1 MISAQVFTHSTPSLS
16 LGVLVVSTI
25 AWVIWNALLYP
36 KIFSPLR
43 RFPGPKDGDFL
54 HGQLWRILSEPVGIP
69 MREWI
74 NTIPNDGIIRF
85 TTVFN
90 QERLILTSPEA
101 LSDALVTHNYDWD
114 KPEQMKKGLGRIV
127 GQGVLLA
134 SGNVHKTQR
143 KCLLPA
149 FSFRHIKTLYP
160 IFWEKSCEMV
170 EAITK
175 ATANAD
181 NTNAE
186 TSISITDWLR
196 RATLDIIGL
205 AGFGQDFDAL
215 GKPHSELSNI
225 YEKVFDQ
232 PQNENV
238 MKAIETLENIFPV
251 AWLGSLPLQHNRDVK
266 KASMAIRQ
274 AARMVIRS
282 QEQFKTETTSS
293 ILSGNSLLSIASR
306 SGYFTEDNLID
317 QVMTFLAAGHE
328 TVSTATGWALV
339 VLCRQ
344 PVIQERLRNEIRS
357 QLPSPSQG
365 TSKFSAQIL
374 DSLPYLHA
382 VCNEVL
388 RFYPPVPLT
397 RRVCVRDTTI
407 QGERVP
413 KGTNILIVP
422 AALNVSKKLWG
433 EDALEFNPDRWMGSG
448 KNNGGTSSNFANMT
462 FLHGPRSCIGASF
475 AKAEFACL
483 LASIVGRLKFKFS
496 DPDYKSEAPSA
507 GVTARLK
514 HELLLTVEVVEGW

>member
-1 MISAQVFTHSTPSLS
+1 MTSAQEFTYSIPSLS
-16 LGVLVVSTI
+16 LGVLVISTI
-25 AWVIWNALLYP
+25 AWLIWTVLLYP
-36 KIFSPLR
+36 KVSSPLR
-43 RFPGPKDGDFL
+43 RFPGPKDSHFF
-54 HGQLWRILSEPVGIP
+54 HGQLWRILSEPVGSP

-134 SGNVHKTQR
+134 SGNVHK
-143 KCLLPA
+143 
-149 FSFRHIKTLYP
+149 
-160 IFWEKSCEMV
+160 SCEMV

-175 ATANAD
+175 ATTNAD
-181 NTNAE
+181 DTNTE

-215 GKPHSELSNI
+215 GTPHSELNNI

-282 QEQFKTETTSS
+282 QEKFKTKTTSS

-306 SGYFTEDNLID
+306 SEYFSEDNLID

-328 TVSTATGWALV
+328 TVSTVMGWAIV
-339 VLCRQ
+339 ALCRR
-344 PVIQERLRNEIRS
+344 PFIQERLRKEIRS

-365 TSKFSAQIL
+365 TSTFSAQIL
-374 DSLPYLHA
+374 DALPYLHA

-397 RRVCVRDTTI
+397 RRVCIRDTTI
-407 QGERVP
+407 QGEPVP

-448 KNNGGTSSNFANMT
+448 KNNGGASSNFANMT

-483 LASIVGRLKFKFS
+483 LASIVGRFNFKFS
-496 DPDYKSEAPSA
+496 DPEYKSEVLSA